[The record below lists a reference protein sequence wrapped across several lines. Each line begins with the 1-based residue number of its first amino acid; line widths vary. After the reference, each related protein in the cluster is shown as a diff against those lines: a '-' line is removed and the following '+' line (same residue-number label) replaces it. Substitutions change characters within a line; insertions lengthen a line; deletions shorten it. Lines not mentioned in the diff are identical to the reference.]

1 VGLCEES
8 KGLRQLKA
16 SGSTRSRQQPLL
28 GLSPTPKQTRRDP
41 RVLAHAVRPESSFA
55 SVIPNH
61 ACELEVLDYLH
72 DSVPIL
78 CSSMITHSSDTDLFN
93 KPSGT
98 LVVSALAII
107 GPSVDPQAK
116 RGWPLAIELPGRTV
130 SATNAV
136 RAVNDVHL
144 FLHEQVSELCLATD
158 RGLVTVTTYL
168 ELIGVPKEQPV
179 RFEGCVPS

>member
-1 VGLCEES
+1 
-8 KGLRQLKA
+8 
-16 SGSTRSRQQPLL
+16 
-28 GLSPTPKQTRRDP
+28 
-41 RVLAHAVRPESSFA
+41 
-55 SVIPNH
+55 
-61 ACELEVLDYLH
+61 
-72 DSVPIL
+72 
-78 CSSMITHSSDTDLFN
+78 MITHSSDTDLFN

-98 LVVSALAII
+98 LVVNALAII

-136 RAVNDVHL
+136 RAVNDVDL
-144 FLHEQVSELCLATD
+144 YLHEQVSELCLATD

-179 RFEGCVPS
+179 RFEGCVPSWARATFRNPEKQRIVWQMKSSAGRNEVVPHGTVIGPH